1 MRSMKDA
8 GLREVQSLINRSAR
22 TYGLGRISQED
33 HDYIK
38 TRLQEIEVRIVD
50 MDEYSTKMEG
60 F

>member
-1 MRSMKDA
+1 MRAMKDA

-22 TYGLGRISQED
+22 TYGLGRITQDD

-38 TRLQEIEVRIVD
+38 TRLQEVEARIVD
-50 MDEYSTKMEG
+50 MDEYETSMKE

>member
-1 MRSMKDA
+1 MRAMKDA

-22 TYGLGRISQED
+22 TYGLGRITQDD

-38 TRLQEIEVRIVD
+38 TRLQEVEARIVD
-50 MDEYSTKMEG
+50 MDEYGTSMKE